1 MQSTHAT
8 DPTQFLNSTEVLLRV
23 FDGLLG
29 NAAATRFT
37 LPEPIRL
44 FLDHG
49 PDDPHRSTPDGFMRY
64 ERGVV
69 LPVDETPHKIAYLL
83 GTFEG
88 GEYAGSCYAHAIAFL
103 EIPSMQSGSDEEKSL
118 FTAVREGLVQS
129 GRCLEPFYSVVLI
142 SVRNEYGNPKYLKF
156 PRHPLGQAMRGYTR
170 RAFELYSEGTYTENR
185 VPLQIT
191 YRPEMCDALIQ
202 RLLTFPQ
209 IVLNTVTRL
218 P

>member
-8 DPTQFLNSTEVLLRV
+8 NPTQFLNSTEVLLRV

-49 PDDPHRSTPDGFMRY
+49 PDDPHRSTPNGFMRY

-69 LPVDETPHKIAYLL
+69 LPVDETPQKVAYLL

-88 GEYAGSCYAHAIAFL
+88 GQGAGSCYAHAIAFL
-103 EIPSMQSGSDEEKSL
+103 EIPSMQSEPDEGKSL
-118 FTAVREGLVQS
+118 FTAVKEGLVQPE
-129 GRCLEPFYSVVLI
+129 RCLQPFYNVVLI

-156 PRHPLGQAMRGYTR
+156 PPHLLGQAMRGHTQ
-170 RAFELYSEGTYTENR
+170 RAFELYSKGTCTENR
-185 VPLQIT
+185 VPVQMA

-209 IVLNTVTRL
+209 IVFNTVTRL